1 MSKMKKAGLVALFAA
16 TTFTQVFGGT
26 LTSYADG
33 DVLIGFRKTGVSSDL
48 VVDLGSI
55 ATFTNAAVNQRLTF
69 TSVYTTNQLDVVG
82 LNSLTW
88 DAFTWIDT
96 SGGIANSAILFV
108 SQARS
113 SLNTQ
118 ASSPPSASGN
128 NQFLVEGDMSLVQQ
142 GTTVNTSYNGL
153 NTATAVLEPDNSSA
167 YATGESYGTVMTGGA
182 GYNFSGDFT
191 DPQNCE
197 QTTPSTFITGATVSR
212 ADFFWIN
219 PLPMGGHTSNTK
231 YLGYFELNTNG
242 VLSYVAYPVSAPAV
256 PVIQSITRSGNV
268 SSISFTTGN
277 SGTYSLRGTNS
288 AGLTVPRT
296 NWPAITYGL
305 GTGSVLTLKDTNST
319 SAGFYVITAQ

>member
-1 MSKMKKAGLVALFAA
+1 MLKMKQAGLIALFAA
-16 TTFTQVFGGT
+16 VTASEVFGGT
-26 LTSYADG
+26 LTSYVQG
-33 DVLIGFRKTGVSSDL
+33 DVIIGFRKSGVSSDL

-55 ATFTNAAVNQRLTF
+55 STFTNAAANQRLTF
-69 TSVYTTNQLDVVG
+69 SSVYTTNQLDLVG
-82 LNSLTW
+82 LNGLSW

-96 SGGIANSAILFV
+96 SGGINNSAILFV

-128 NQFLVEGDMSLVQQ
+128 SQFLVEGDMSLVQQ
-142 GTTVNTSYNGL
+142 GTTVNASYNGL
-153 NTATAVLEPDNSSA
+153 NTATAVLEPDNSGS

-197 QTTPSTFITGATVSR
+197 QTTSSTFTTGAAVSR
-212 ADFFWIN
+212 ADFYWIN
-219 PLPMGGHTSNTK
+219 PLPTGGHTSNTK

-242 VLSYVAYPVSAPAV
+242 VLSYVAYPVATLTV
-256 PVIQSITRSGNV
+256 PVIKSITRTNTV
-268 SSISFTTGN
+268 SYITFTTGS

-288 AGLTVPRT
+288 AGLNTAVT
-296 NWPAITYGL
+296 NWPAITSVAGN
-305 GTGSVLTLKDTNST
+305 GSVNMLQDTTTAS
-319 SAGFYVITAQ
+319 SKFYVITAQ